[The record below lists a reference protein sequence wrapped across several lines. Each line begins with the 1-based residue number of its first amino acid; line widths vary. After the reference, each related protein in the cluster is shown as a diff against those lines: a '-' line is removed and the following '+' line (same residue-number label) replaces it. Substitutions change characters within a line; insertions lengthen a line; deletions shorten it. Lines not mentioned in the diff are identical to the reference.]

1 MACLLSL
8 LLSPAWAYESESQAV
23 LLEDSAPVFDNIAFD
38 SGIIPSGSPVG
49 VQFVLGT
56 KGGTDVR
63 MEGEAFL
70 AWPEDVTFSAEGEE
84 KKGYFQLDASL
95 DAITSVVIDLSSY
108 GGPSGSF
115 EIDHRSLKMDGRA
128 IFDPFVLEGAAE
140 PRVEIE
146 DTTDSTQL
154 INYSYEIFAGVS
166 LDFTADMTPTITVG
180 FEGVQWLINEGVI
193 SEENTPVVITP
204 EQGADFVVD
213 SVFRGLYD
221 GTIALVFNPQVSI
234 TAPFLGTIP
243 LVAFEYPLELVTD
256 SFEQDFEQVSFTFP
270 MPVLQPGSDAEDLG
284 EVEVSQL
291 RTVNIPIENIG
302 NLSLQG
308 TASIEGSAAFT
319 VFPTQFN
326 AAPGTSD
333 GLVVTFAPT
342 EVGADAAELVL
353 TSNDPGYPD
362 IRVMLSGTGV
372 ESDEGGEITET
383 IVKSTSGCGCIT
395 ESGTGVLPGLIL
407 GLAAVS
413 AVRRRRV

>member
-1 MACLLSL
+1 MTPTIVLLAAS
-8 LLSPAWAYESESQAV
+8 AWAYESETQPV
-23 LLEDSAPVFDNIAFD
+23 LLEDSAPVFENIAFD

-49 VQFVLGT
+49 VQFTLGT

-63 MEGEAFL
+63 MEGEANL
-70 AWPEDVTFSAEGEE
+70 SWPDDVTFAAEGEAR
-84 KKGYFQLDASL
+84 KGYFELDASL

-115 EIDHRSLKMDGRA
+115 EIDHRSLAMDGRA
-128 IFDPFVLEGAAE
+128 IFDPFVLEGSAQ

-180 FEGVQWLINEGVI
+180 FEGVQWLANEGVI
-193 SEENTPVVITP
+193 TEENEPVVITP
-204 EQGADFVVD
+204 EQGADFIVD
-213 SVFRGLYD
+213 TVFRGLYD
-221 GTIALVFNPQVSI
+221 GTIALVFDPQVSV

-243 LVAFEYPLELVTD
+243 LVSFEYPLELVTD

-284 EVEVSQL
+284 EVELTQL
-291 RTVNIPIENIG
+291 RTVNIPIENVG
-302 NLSLQG
+302 NLALQG
-308 TASIEGSAAFT
+308 TASIEGSTAFT

-333 GLVVTFAPT
+333 GLVVTFAPG
-342 EVGADAAELVL
+342 ELGAASAELVL

-362 IRVMLSGTGV
+362 IRVLLSGTGI
-372 ESDEGGEITET
+372 EADGGQEVTTT
-383 IVKSTSGCGCIT
+383 IVESTSGCGC
-395 ESGTGVLPGLIL
+395 ESSPASSALPGA
-407 GLAAVS
+407 LAAVG
-413 AVRRRRV
+413 ALAALRRRRA

>member
-1 MACLLSL
+1 MTLPLL
-8 LLSPAWAYESESQAV
+8 LLSSSAWAYESESQSV

-38 SGIIPSGSPVG
+38 SGVIPSVSPVG
-49 VQFVLGT
+49 VQFTLGT

-63 MEGEAFL
+63 MEGEAYL
-70 AWPEDVTFSAEGEE
+70 SWPDDVTFAAEGEVR
-84 KKGYFQLDASL
+84 KGYFELDASL
-95 DAITSVVIDLSSY
+95 DAVTSVVVDLSSY
-108 GGPSGSF
+108 GGPSGAF
-115 EIDHRSLKMDGRA
+115 EIDHRSLAMDGRA

-166 LDFTADMTPTITVG
+166 LDFTANMTPTITVG
-180 FEGVQWLINEGVI
+180 FEGVQWLVNEGVI
-193 SEENTPVVITP
+193 TEENEPVVITP
-204 EQGADFVVD
+204 EQGADFIVD

-221 GTIALVFNPQVSI
+221 GTIALVFDPQVSV

-243 LVAFEYPLELVTD
+243 LVSFEYPLELVTD

-284 EVEVSQL
+284 EVEVTQL
-291 RTVNIPIENIG
+291 RTVNIPIQNIG
-302 NLSLQG
+302 NLALQG
-308 TASIEGSAAFT
+308 SAAIEGSADFT

-333 GLVVTFAPT
+333 GLVVTFAPS
-342 EVGADAAELVL
+342 EVGAASAELVL

-362 IRVMLSGTGV
+362 IRVLLSGTGV
-372 ESDEGGEITET
+372 ETDQGQNVET
-383 IVKSTSGCGCIT
+383 IIESTSGCGCAST
-395 ESGTGVLPGLIL
+395 TPGPALPTLLAGAL
-407 GLAAVS
+407 GLS
-413 AVRRRRV
+413 LLVRRRA